1 MNIDIITFTNE
12 QYATLNEA
20 QLKEV
25 YEAQE
30 KKNRLSWKRDEEME
44 KEKYRLVKNGTF
56 VSGIWSAYCAQKQ
69 AEYEREVDIL
79 REALLYYLRYSV
91 RVDGGDS
98 APYLVDYALEETERA
113 RIVKEYYDT
122 TYTDAEER
130 FTAFKEDLVAVRYLG
145 EMYAPIWDYFYLQT
159 TASA

>member
-25 YEAQE
+25 YEAQV
-30 KKNRLSWKRDEEME
+30 KKDRLGWKRDEDMQ

-56 VSGIWSAYCAQKQ
+56 ASQIWSAYCAQRQ
-69 AEYEREVDIL
+69 AEYEREVEIL
-79 REALLYYLRYSV
+79 RESLLFFLRYSV
-91 RVDGGDS
+91 RGDGDDE
-98 APYLVDYALEETERA
+98 APYVVDYALSETERA
-113 RIVKEYYDT
+113 KIVKEYYEA
-122 TYTDAEER
+122 TYNNATER
-130 FTAFKEDLVAVRYLG
+130 FNAFKEDLVAVRYLG

-159 TASA
+159 LG

>member
-25 YEAQE
+25 YEAQV
-30 KKNRLSWKRDEEME
+30 KKDRLGWKRDEDMQ

-56 VSGIWSAYCAQKQ
+56 ASRIWSAYCAQRQ
-69 AEYEREVDIL
+69 AEYEREVEIL
-79 REALLYYLRYSV
+79 RESLLFFLRYSV
-91 RVDGGDS
+91 RVDGDDV
-98 APYLVDYALEETERA
+98 APYEVDYALAESERA
-113 RIVKEYYDT
+113 KIVKEYYEA
-122 TYTDAEER
+122 TYNNATER

-159 TASA
+159 LK